1 MSSTHGPETGLRSR
15 IEAQRTRARLLEV
28 EGHNGVRASADTVAR
43 LAAAKALL
51 DLSGQPAITL
61 DLGAGPASY
70 AASDITVLLALCGE
84 AFARHD
90 AAG

>member
-28 EGHNGVRASADTVAR
+28 EGHPGVRASVEAVAR
-43 LAAAKALL
+43 LVAAKALL
-51 DLSGQPAITL
+51 DLSGQASLTL
-61 DLGAGPASY
+61 DLGGGPQAY